1 MAQKKQPKLPPQN
14 LDAERSLLGS
24 VLISQDA
31 FFKIVDIVRPEDF
44 YDHSHKLIFA
54 AIIKLTEEQKPVDL
68 VSLTNMLQER
78 GELETVGGNTYI
90 AELTTSVATA
100 SHAKHYAEII
110 AEKSQRRRLIS
121 ASEDIIEL
129 SYDEADS
136 DTHSILDAAEQKI
149 FNVAKNSV
157 KSDLVSIESILT
169 EQFDKL
175 ELLHQQGGKLA
186 GIPTGFIDIDKKLAG
201 LNRSDLIIIAARPAM
216 GKTTLALNIAHNIA
230 IDENLP
236 VLFFSLE
243 MSKEQLV
250 DKMLSTESG
259 VDNSKLRTG
268 NLTDEDFENLSH
280 AWGALGEANMYIDDT
295 PGITVTEMRAKARRL
310 SYKQK
315 PGLIVV
321 DYLQLMSG
329 TGRDSGNRVQE
340 VSEISRG
347 LKILARELDVPVIA
361 LSQLSRSVESR
372 HPQIPQL
379 SDLRESGSIEQD
391 ADIVSFLYREEY
403 YNPETDKKHITDLI
417 IAKFRNG
424 PTGKVELYFKPD
436 NQKFMNLDRGHRTD

>member
-1 MAQKKQPKLPPQN
+1 MPKDKKIPPQN
-14 LDAERSLLGS
+14 LDAEKSLLGS
-24 VLISQDA
+24 ILISQDA
-31 FFKIVDIVRPEDF
+31 FFKIVDIVKEDDF
-44 YDHSHKLIFA
+44 YDPAHRLIYA
-54 AIIKLTEEQKPVDL
+54 AVLKLTEEQKPVDL
-68 VSLTNMLQER
+68 VSLTNLLSER
-78 GELETVGGNTYI
+78 GELEVVGGNNYI
-90 AELTTSVATA
+90 AELTTAISTA
-100 SHAKHYAEII
+100 AHAKHHADIV
-110 AEKSQRRRLIS
+110 AEKSLRRRLIS
-121 ASEDIIEL
+121 ASEDIAEL
-129 SYDEADS
+129 SYDEVDN
-136 DTHSILDAAEQKI
+136 DTNSILDIAEQKI
-149 FNVAKNSV
+149 FNVAKNTV

-169 EQFDKL
+169 ENFDRL
-175 ELLHQQGGKLA
+175 EVLHKQGGQIA
-186 GIPTGFIDIDKKLAG
+186 GIPTGFIDVDKKLAG

-268 NLTDEDFENLSH
+268 NLTDEDFDNLSH

-315 PGLIVV
+315 PGLIVI

-329 TGRDSGNRVQE
+329 TGRDMGNRVQE

-361 LSQLSRSVESR
+361 LSQLSRSVEAR

-391 ADIVSFLYREEY
+391 ADIVAFLYREEY

-417 IAKFRNG
+417 VAKFRNG
-424 PTGKVELYFKPD
+424 PTGKIELYFKPE
-436 NQKFMNLDRGHRTD
+436 NQKFMNLDRGHNFSQ

>member
-1 MAQKKQPKLPPQN
+1 MAQKKQPKIPPQN
-14 LDAERSLLGS
+14 IDAEKSLLGS

-31 FFKIVDIVRPEDF
+31 FFKIVDIVKAEDF
-44 YDHSHKLIFA
+44 YEPAHKLIFGS
-54 AIIKLTEEQKPVDL
+54 IIKLTEEQKPVDI
-68 VSLTNMLQER
+68 VSITNMLSER
-78 GELETVGGNTYI
+78 GELEATGGKDYV
-90 AELTTSVATA
+90 AELTTSIATA
-100 SHAKHYAEII
+100 SHAKHYAEIV
-110 AEKSQRRRLIS
+110 AEKSLRRRLIS
-121 ASEDIIEL
+121 ASEDIVEL

-136 DTHSILDAAEQKI
+136 DTQSILDAAEQKI

-169 EQFDKL
+169 ENFDRL
-175 ELLHQQGGKLA
+175 ELLHQAGGKLS
-186 GIPTGFIDIDKKLAG
+186 GIPTGFVDIDKKLAG

-268 NLTDEDFENLSH
+268 DLSDEDFENLSH

-424 PTGKVELYFKPD
+424 PTGKIELYFKPD
-436 NQKFMNLDRGHRTD
+436 NQKFMNLDRSHN

>member
-1 MAQKKQPKLPPQN
+1 MANKKIQKLPPQN
-14 LDAERSLLGS
+14 LDAEKSLLGS

-31 FFKIVDIVRPEDF
+31 FFKIVDIVKADDF
-44 YDHSHKLIFA
+44 YENNHKLIYA
-54 AIIKLTEEQKPVDL
+54 AIVKLTEEQKPVDL
-68 VSLTNMLQER
+68 VSLTNALSER
-78 GELETVGGNTYI
+78 GELEIVGGSSYI

-100 SHAKHYAEII
+100 SHAKHYADIVS
-110 AEKSQRRRLIS
+110 EKSLRRRLIS
-121 ASEDIIEL
+121 ASEDIIGL

-136 DTHSILDAAEQKI
+136 DTSSILDSAEQKI

-157 KSDLVSIESILT
+157 KTDLISIETILT

-329 TGRDSGNRVQE
+329 TGKDSGNRVQE

-347 LKILARELDVPVIA
+347 LKILARELDVPIIA

-379 SDLRESGSIEQD
+379 ADLRESGSIEQD
-391 ADIVSFLYREEY
+391 ADIVAFLYREEY
-403 YNPETDKKHITDLI
+403 YNPETEKKHITDLI

-436 NQKFMNLDRGHRTD
+436 NQKFMNLDRGHRE

>member
-1 MAQKKQPKLPPQN
+1 MAKVNTPKLPPQN
-14 LDAERSLLGS
+14 LDAEKSLLGS

-31 FFKIVDIVRPEDF
+31 FFKVVDIIKPEDF
-44 YDHSHKLIFA
+44 YDPAHKLIFA

-68 VSLTNMLQER
+68 VSLTNILSER
-78 GELETVGGNTYI
+78 GELQAVGGNTYI
-90 AELTTSVATA
+90 ADLTGAVATA

-110 AEKSQRRRLIS
+110 AEKSIRRRLIS
-121 ASEDIIEL
+121 ASEDIVEL
-129 SYDEADS
+129 SYDESES
-136 DTHSILDAAEQKI
+136 DASSILDAAEQKL
-149 FNVAKNSV
+149 FNVAKNTV
-157 KSDLVSIESILT
+157 KSDLVSLESILT
-169 EQFDKL
+169 ENFDRL
-175 ELLHQQGGKLA
+175 ELLHQSGGQLA
-186 GIPTGFIDIDKKLAG
+186 GISTGFIDLDKKLAG
-201 LNRSDLIIIAARPAM
+201 LNRSDLIIVAARPAM
-216 GKTTLALNIAHNIA
+216 GKTTLALNIAHNISV
-230 IDENLP
+230 DEGLP

-250 DKMLSTESG
+250 DRMLSTESG

-295 PGITVTEMRAKARRL
+295 LGITVTEMRAKARRL

-329 TGRDSGNRVQE
+329 TGRDGGNRVQE

-391 ADIVSFLYREEY
+391 ADIVAFLYREDY
-403 YNPETDKKHITDLI
+403 YNPETDRKHITDFL

-424 PTGKVELYFKPD
+424 PTGKVELYHKPE
-436 NQKFMNLDRGHRTD
+436 NQKFMNLDRGH

>member
-1 MAQKKQPKLPPQN
+1 MATKSIQKLPPQN
-14 LDAERSLLGS
+14 IEAERSLLGS

-31 FFKIVDIVRPEDF
+31 FFKIVDIIKPDDF
-44 YDHSHKLIFA
+44 YDPAHKLIFG
-54 AIIKLTEEQKPVDL
+54 AILKLTEEQKPVDL
-68 VSLTNMLQER
+68 VSLTNMLSER
-78 GELETVGGNTYI
+78 GELEAVGGNSYI
-90 AELTTSVATA
+90 ADLTGAVATA

-110 AEKSQRRRLIS
+110 AEKSIRRRLIS
-121 ASEDIIEL
+121 ASEDIAEL
-129 SYDEADS
+129 SYDESDS
-136 DTHSILDAAEQKI
+136 DASSILDAAEQKL
-149 FNVAKNSV
+149 FNVAKNTV

-169 EQFDKL
+169 ENFDRL
-175 ELLHQQGGKLA
+175 ELLHQSGGKLS
-186 GIPTGFIDIDKKLAG
+186 GIPTGFVDIDKRFAG
-201 LNRSDLIIIAARPAM
+201 LNRSDLIVIAARPAM
-216 GKTTLALNIAHNIA
+216 GKTTLALNIAQNIA

-250 DKMLSTESG
+250 DRMLSYESG
-259 VDNSKLRTG
+259 VNNSKLRTG
-268 NLTDEDFENLSH
+268 DLSDEDFESLSH

-321 DYLQLMSG
+321 DYIQLMSG
-329 TGRDSGNRVQE
+329 TGKDSGNRVQE

-361 LSQLSRSVESR
+361 LSQLSRSVEAR

-391 ADIVSFLYREEY
+391 SDIVMFIYRE
-403 YNPETDKKHITDLI
+403 
-417 IAKFRNG
+417 G
-424 PTGKVELYFKPD
+424 CV
-436 NQKFMNLDRGHRTD
+436 

>member
-1 MAQKKQPKLPPQN
+1 MATKKQPKLPPQN
-14 LDAERSLLGS
+14 LDAERSLIGS

-31 FFKIVDIVRPEDF
+31 FFKIVDIVKAEDF
-44 YDHSHKLIFA
+44 YDHAHKLIFA

-68 VSLTNMLQER
+68 VSLTNMLSER
-78 GELETVGGNTYI
+78 GELETVGGSTYI

-100 SHAKHYAEII
+100 SHAKHYAEIV

-186 GIPTGFIDIDKKLAG
+186 GIPTGFIDIDRKLAG

>member
-1 MAQKKQPKLPPQN
+1 MATKSIQKLPPQN
-14 LDAERSLLGS
+14 IEAERSLLGS

-31 FFKIVDIVRPEDF
+31 FFKIVDIIKPDDF
-44 YDHSHKLIFA
+44 YDPAHKLIFG
-54 AIIKLTEEQKPVDL
+54 AILKLTEEQKPVDL
-68 VSLTNMLQER
+68 VSLTNMLSER
-78 GELETVGGNTYI
+78 GELDAVGGNSYI
-90 AELTTSVATA
+90 ADLTGAVATA

-110 AEKSQRRRLIS
+110 AEKSIRRRLIS
-121 ASEDIIEL
+121 ASEDIAEL
-129 SYDEADS
+129 SYDESDS
-136 DTHSILDAAEQKI
+136 DASSILDAAEQKL
-149 FNVAKNSV
+149 FNVAKNTV

-169 EQFDKL
+169 ENFDRL
-175 ELLHQQGGKLA
+175 ELLHQSGGKLS
-186 GIPTGFIDIDKKLAG
+186 GIPTGFVDIDKRFAG
-201 LNRSDLIIIAARPAM
+201 LNRSDLIVIAARPAM
-216 GKTTLALNIAHNIA
+216 GKTTLALNIAQNIA

-250 DKMLSTESG
+250 DRMLSYESG
-259 VDNSKLRTG
+259 VNNSKLRTG
-268 NLTDEDFENLSH
+268 DLSDEDFESLSH

-321 DYLQLMSG
+321 DYIQLMSG
-329 TGRDSGNRVQE
+329 TGKDSGNRVQE

-361 LSQLSRSVESR
+361 LSQLSRSVEAR

-391 ADIVSFLYREEY
+391 ADIVTFIYREDY
-403 YNPETDKKHITDLI
+403 YNPETDRKHIVDFI
-417 IAKFRNG
+417 VAKFRNG
-424 PTGKVELYFKPD
+424 PTGKIELYHKPE
-436 NQKFMNLDRGHRTD
+436 NLKFMNLDRGH

>member
-1 MAQKKQPKLPPQN
+1 MPKKPVGKIPPQN

-24 VLISQDA
+24 ILISQDA
-31 FFKIVDIVRPEDF
+31 FFKVVDIVKDRDF
-44 YDHSHKLIFA
+44 YDPAHRLIYSAIVKLI
-54 AIIKLTEEQKPVDL
+54 EGQKPIDL
-68 VSLTNMLQER
+68 VSLTNLLAER
-78 GELETVGGNTYI
+78 GELETVGGNDYI
-90 AELTTSVATA
+90 AELTSAVATA
-100 SHAKHYAEII
+100 SHVKHYADIVS
-110 AEKSQRRRLIS
+110 EKSLRRRLIG
-121 ASEDIIEL
+121 ASEEITEL
-129 SYDEADS
+129 SFDESDS
-136 DTHSILDAAEQKI
+136 DTNNILDIAEQKI
-149 FNVAKNSV
+149 FQVAKNSV
-157 KSDLVSIESILT
+157 RSDLVSIESILT
-169 EQFDKL
+169 ESFDRL
-175 ELLHQQGGKLA
+175 ETLHRQGGQIA
-186 GIPTGFIDIDKKLAG
+186 GISTGFADIDRKLAG

-216 GKTTLALNIAHNIA
+216 GKTTIALNIAHNISV
-230 IDENLP
+230 DEKLP

-268 NLTDEDFENLSH
+268 NLTDEDFDNLTH
-280 AWGALGEANMYIDDT
+280 AWGALGDATLYIDDT

-329 TGRDSGNRVQE
+329 TGKDSGNRVQE

-347 LKILARELDVPVIA
+347 LKLLARELDVPVIA

-391 ADIVSFLYREEY
+391 ADIVAFLYREDY

-424 PTGKVELYFKPD
+424 PTGKIELYHKPE
-436 NQKFMNLDRGHRTD
+436 NQKFMNLDSKSY

>member
-1 MAQKKQPKLPPQN
+1 MAEKKLQKIPPQN

-31 FFKIVDIVRPEDF
+31 FFKIFDIIKAEDF
-44 YDHSHKLIFA
+44 YDSSNKLIFA
-54 AIIKLTEEQKPVDL
+54 AIVKLVEEQKPVDL
-68 VSLTNMLQER
+68 VSLTNALAEK
-78 GELETVGGNTYI
+78 GELETVGGNNYI
-90 AELTTSVATA
+90 ADLTTSVATA
-100 SHAKHYAEII
+100 SHAKHYADII
-110 AEKSQRRRLIS
+110 AEKSLRRRLIS
-121 ASEDIIEL
+121 ASEDIVEL
-129 SYDEADS
+129 SFDEADS

-157 KSDLVSIESILT
+157 KSDLISIETILT

-186 GIPTGFIDIDKKLAG
+186 GIPTGFIDIDRKLAG

-268 NLTDEDFENLSH
+268 DLTDEDFENLSH

-329 TGRDSGNRVQE
+329 TGRELGNRVQE

-347 LKILARELDVPVIA
+347 LKLLARELDVPVIA
-361 LSQLSRSVESR
+361 LSQLSRSVETR

-403 YNPETDKKHITDLI
+403 YNPETEKKHITDLI

-436 NQKFMNLDRGHRTD
+436 NQKFMNLDRGHRE

>member
-1 MAQKKQPKLPPQN
+1 MPAKNLKKLPPQN
-14 LDAERSLLGS
+14 TEAEKSLLGS

-31 FFKIVDIVRPEDF
+31 FFKIVDIVKADDF
-44 YDHSHKLIFA
+44 YDPAHKKIFA
-54 AIIKLTEEQKPVDL
+54 AIVKLTEQQKPVDL
-68 VSLTNMLQER
+68 ISLTNLLEEQ
-78 GELETVGGNTYI
+78 GELQNVGGNDYI
-90 AELTTSVATA
+90 ADLTGAVATA

-110 AEKSQRRRLIS
+110 AEKSLRRGLIS
-121 ASEDIIEL
+121 ASEDIVEM
-129 SYDEADS
+129 SYDEAET

-149 FNVAKNSV
+149 FGVAKNTV
-157 KSDLVSIESILT
+157 KSDLVSIETILT
-169 EQFDKL
+169 ENFDRL
-175 ELLHQQGGKLA
+175 EMLHQQGGALS
-186 GIPTGFIDIDKKLAG
+186 GISTGFIDIDKMLAG

-216 GKTTLALNIAHNIA
+216 GKTTIALNIAHNIA

-250 DKMLSTESG
+250 DRMLSYESG
-259 VDNSKLRTG
+259 VDNSKMRTG
-268 NLTDEDFENLSH
+268 NLSDEEFDSLSH

-329 TGRDSGNRVQE
+329 SGRGDGNRVQE

-347 LKILARELDVPVIA
+347 LKLIARELDVPVIA
-361 LSQLSRSVESR
+361 LSQLSRSVETR

-391 ADIVSFLYREEY
+391 ADIVTFLYREDY
-403 YNPETDKKHITDLI
+403 YNPETDRKHIVDFI
-417 IAKFRNG
+417 VAKFRNG
-424 PTGKVELYFKPD
+424 PTGKVELYHKPD
-436 NQKFMNLDRGHRTD
+436 NLKFMNLDRGR

>member
-1 MAQKKQPKLPPQN
+1 MAQKNIQKVPPQN
-14 LDAERSLLGS
+14 IEAERSLLGS

-31 FFKIVDIVRPEDF
+31 FFKIVDIVKPDDF
-44 YDHSHKLIFA
+44 YDPGHKLIFGA
-54 AIIKLTEEQKPVDL
+54 VMKLTEAQKPVDL
-68 VSLTNMLQER
+68 VSLTNILSER
-78 GELETVGGNTYI
+78 GELQAVGGNSYI
-90 AELTTSVATA
+90 AELTSAVATA

-110 AEKSQRRRLIS
+110 AEKSIRRRLIS
-121 ASEDIIEL
+121 ASEDIVAL
-129 SYDEADS
+129 SFDESDS
-136 DTHSILDAAEQKI
+136 DASSILDSAEQKL
-149 FNVAKNSV
+149 FNVAKNTV

-169 EQFDKL
+169 ENFDRL
-175 ELLHQQGGKLA
+175 ELLHQSGGKLS
-186 GIPTGFIDIDKKLAG
+186 GIPTGFVDIDKRFAG
-201 LNRSDLIIIAARPAM
+201 LNRSDLIVIAARPAM
-216 GKTTLALNIAHNIA
+216 GKTTLALNIAQNVA

-250 DKMLSTESG
+250 DRMLSTESG
-259 VDNSKLRTG
+259 VNNSKLRTG
-268 NLTDEDFENLSH
+268 DLSDEDFESLSH

-321 DYLQLMSG
+321 DYIQLMSG
-329 TGRDSGNRVQE
+329 TGKDGGNRVQE

-391 ADIVSFLYREEY
+391 ADIVTFIYREDY
-403 YNPETDKKHITDLI
+403 YNPETDRKHIVDFI

-424 PTGKVELYFKPD
+424 PTGKVELYHKPE
-436 NQKFMNLDRGHRTD
+436 NLKFMNLDRGHQQ

>member
-1 MAQKKQPKLPPQN
+1 MANKKLPKLPPQN

-31 FFKIVDIVRPEDF
+31 FFKIVDIIKPEDF
-44 YDHSHKLIFA
+44 YENNHKLIFA

-68 VSLTNMLQER
+68 VSLTNILSGR
-78 GELETVGGNTYI
+78 GELEAVGGSSYI

-110 AEKSQRRRLIS
+110 AEKSLRRRLIS
-121 ASEDIIEL
+121 ASEDIVEL
-129 SYDEADS
+129 SYDEADT
-136 DTHSILDAAEQKI
+136 DTNSILDAAEQKI

-157 KSDLVSIESILT
+157 KSDLVSIETILT

-186 GIPTGFIDIDKKLAG
+186 GIPTGFIDIDRKLAG

-329 TGRDSGNRVQE
+329 TGRDLGNRVQE

-403 YNPETDKKHITDLI
+403 YNPETEKKHITDLI

-424 PTGKVELYFKPD
+424 PTGKIELYFKPD
-436 NQKFMNLDRGHRTD
+436 NQKFMNLDRGHRE